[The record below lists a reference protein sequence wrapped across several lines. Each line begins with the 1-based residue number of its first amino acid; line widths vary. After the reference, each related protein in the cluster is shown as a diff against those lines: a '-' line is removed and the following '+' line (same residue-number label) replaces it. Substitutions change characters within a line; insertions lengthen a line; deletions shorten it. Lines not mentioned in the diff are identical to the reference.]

1 MLCAQEIDC
10 VAATRILSP
19 TPTRNSKKR
28 PSLCACLHTP
38 QAAVQQSVHAPLGS
52 ARLGD
57 EGVHAKLSR
66 CMTRAMLILYLAR
79 TASSLYTWYI
89 YTGLSLCVYST
100 ILGTYTY
107 HKSIFLSQDTL
118 TEGNTPDKLYRQRL
132 QEEKNIYRRRKS
144 GSTTRTYVR
153 GAGMYIVPT

>member
-89 YTGLSLCVYST
+89 YILASLYVCIARFSVRIHT
-100 ILGTYTY
+100 IRVSSSRKILLQKETRRTNYIVNGFKKKKIY
-107 HKSIFLSQDTL
+107 IDDV
-118 TEGNTPDKLYRQRL
+118 NPVRL
-132 QEEKNIYRRRKS
+132 LLA
-144 GSTTRTYVR
+144 RTYVVR
-153 GAGMYIVPT
+153 VCI